1 MTLANIGVLGLGT
14 MGASIARNAAS
25 KKFTVAVYNRTSEKT
40 DEFMSAF
47 GAEGKFI
54 SAKDIKKFVASL
66 KRPRKVLLMVTA
78 GAGTDAAIQ
87 ELLPHLQKGD
97 IIIDG
102 GNAFYED
109 TARRQKELAEK
120 YLLFLGCGISGGEE
134 GALKGPSMMVGG
146 KKSAWIALKPIFTK
160 LAARDKKGRSCVAY
174 IGESGS
180 GHYVKMVHNG
190 IEYGIMQLI
199 AEAYTLLRDGY
210 HIDPAGIAD
219 IFETINTKQLQ
230 SFLLDTAIQVLRK
243 KDDLTSHGFLIEK
256 ILDRAGQKGTG
267 MWTSIDALERGG
279 VVPTITEAVFARN
292 LSSRTNARTAAS
304 KKLKAQIVPIPPVE
318 DIANALHHA
327 LLGAITLT
335 FIQGYE
341 LIDAASSQE
350 KWGIKLEEVSR
361 IWQNGCIIRMNLL
374 ELFETAFP
382 KDKTKIINV
391 LNKTNPDLRLVVSTF
406 VNSAIPAPAFA
417 STLMY
422 GDSMRQIRSG
432 ADMIQGLR
440 DAFGAHTYERV
451 DKKGIFHSDWSK

>member
-1 MTLANIGVLGLGT
+1 MKLADIGILGLGT

-25 KKFTVAVYNRTSEKT
+25 KKFAVAVYNRTGGKT
-40 DEFMSAF
+40 DEFIA
-47 GAEGKFI
+47 GHGEEGVFMP
-54 SAKDIKKFVASL
+54 AKDIKKFVASL
-66 KRPRKVLLMVTA
+66 KRPRKILLMVTA

-87 ELLPHLQKGD
+87 ELIPHLQKGD

-120 YLLFLGCGISGGEE
+120 HLLFLGCGISGGEE

-146 KKSAWIALKPIFTK
+146 KKTAWIALKPIFTK

-243 KDDLTSHGFLIEK
+243 KDDLTSSGFLIEK

-267 MWTSIDALERGG
+267 MWTSIDALERGS

-292 LSSRTNARTAAS
+292 LSSGTEARIEVA
-304 KKLKAQIVPIPPVE
+304 KKLKASAVPLPPVE

-350 KWGIKLEEVSR
+350 KWGIKSGEVSR

-374 ELFETAFP
+374 ELFETALP

-391 LNKTNPDLRLVVSTF
+391 INKTNSDLRLVVSTF

-417 STLMY
+417 SALTY

-451 DKKGIFHSDWSK
+451 DRKGVFHSDWSK

>member
-1 MTLANIGVLGLGT
+1 MKLADIGVLGLGT

-25 KKFTVAVYNRTSEKT
+25 KKLAVAVYNRTSGKT
-40 DEFMSAF
+40 DEFIAAY
-47 GAEGKFI
+47 GKEGIFI
-54 SAKDIKKFVASL
+54 ASKEIKKFVSTL
-66 KRPRKVLLMVTA
+66 NRPRKILLMVTA

-87 ELLPHLQKGD
+87 ELIPHLQKGD

-102 GNAFYED
+102 GNAFYQD

-120 YLLFLGCGISGGEE
+120 NIEFVGCGISGGEE

-146 KKSAWIALKPIFTK
+146 KKSVWTSIKPIFTK
-160 LAARDKKGRSCVAY
+160 LAARDRKGRPCVAY
-174 IGESGS
+174 IGEGGA

-210 HIDPAGIAD
+210 AINPPGIAD
-219 IFETINTKQLQ
+219 IFETINTKHLR

-243 KDDLTSHGFLIEK
+243 KDDLTAHGFLIEK

-267 MWTSIDALERGG
+267 MWTSVDALERGG
-279 VVPTITEAVFARN
+279 VMPTITEAVFARN
-292 LSSRTNARTAAS
+292 LSSRTESRMNAS
-304 KKLKAQIVPIPPVE
+304 KKLKAQVGSLPPIE
-318 DIANALHHA
+318 DIANGLQNA

-341 LIDAASSQE
+341 LIDGASTQE
-350 KWGIKLEEVSR
+350 KWKINLTEVSR

-374 ELFETAFP
+374 ELFETAFVSDRI
-382 KDKTKIINV
+382 KLIQL
-391 LNKTNPDLRLVVSTF
+391 LNKTNPDMRTLVSAF
-406 VNSAIPAPAFA
+406 ISAAIPAPAFA

-422 GDSMRQIRSG
+422 VDSIRQQRSG

-451 DKKGIFHSDWSK
+451 DRKGVFHSDWTK